1 VALCLLQQLYNKQL
15 IIYISS
21 CNYYTTEN
29 IKVPNQSIS
38 HFYPPDDN
46 YIRSESDPTKR
57 SPKSLTDLC
66 IDSICRNLPNLD
78 GALPSGLPPD
88 VVDRIVQ
95 SLTSHASLNS
105 TTLRTL
111 SQCELSAL
119 SLANCRGVSDEW
131 LASLSS
137 SVSVGSGMSPM
148 AGQRLRSA
156 SNASYDHTSWN
167 NSMSGAP
174 YSPLP
179 LRDIHLEASAMMMD
193 LDEYGDLN
201 TSDYSSGH
209 DQSLPLLPRNNEVDG
224 EVQNNPYAGSDE
236 SRSTSSFVSASSR
249 LEETHASPLLPSVLP
264 PPEFFSLNYTSPA
277 QAPSSSLWLYP
288 MRGAPSSFPP
298 LPPRPSSMF
307 SSESNTNN
315 EMYNNETSYN
325 DLHSFAA
332 STSTSTTTSTLTL
345 LDLRGSQRLTDRG
358 LLQLSHTPLQNL
370 EVVKLDNC
378 HGITGRGLMA
388 FSRSHRLHT
397 LSLAN
402 CRRLTD
408 DATINI
414 SHSASLRALN
424 LDGCRCITDRS
435 LDVLSGL
442 VGLQKL
448 DLSQVCVVGSKLLY
462 SY

>member
-1 VALCLLQQLYNKQL
+1 M
-15 IIYISS
+15 
-21 CNYYTTEN
+21 
-29 IKVPNQSIS
+29 
-38 HFYPPDDN
+38 
-46 YIRSESDPTKR
+46 
-57 SPKSLTDLC
+57 
-66 IDSICRNLPNLD
+66 
-78 GALPSGLPPD
+78 
-88 VVDRIVQ
+88 Q

-137 SVSVGSGMSPM
+137 SVSVGSGTSPM

-179 LRDIHLEASAMMMD
+179 LRDIHLEGSSAMMMD
-193 LDEYGDLN
+193 LEEYGDDLN

-209 DQSLPLLPRNNEVDG
+209 AQSVPPLSRNNEVDG
-224 EVQNNPYAGSDE
+224 EVQNNTNYAGSDE

-264 PPEFFSLNYTSPA
+264 PPEFFSLNYMSPA

-288 MRGAPSSFPP
+288 MRGGPSSLSP

-307 SSESNTNN
+307 SSESNTNS
-315 EMYNNETSYN
+315 EMYNDETSYT

-370 EVVKLDNC
+370 EVIKLDNC

-414 SHSASLRALN
+414 SHMGASLRALN

-435 LDVLSGL
+435 LDALSGL

-448 DLSQVCVVGSKLLY
+448 DLSQVSVEGSKLLY

>member
-1 VALCLLQQLYNKQL
+1 MSLYPIANVYTNISYLLLPQH
-15 IIYISS
+15 
-21 CNYYTTEN
+21 YTNVYTQ
-29 IKVPNQSIS
+29 VPNQSIS

-78 GALPSGLPPD
+78 GALPAGLPPD

-137 SVSVGSGMSPM
+137 SVSVGSGMSPIP
-148 AGQRLRSA
+148 GQRLRSA

-179 LRDIHLEASAMMMD
+179 LRDIHLGSSAMMMD
-193 LDEYGDLN
+193 LDEYGEYDLN

-209 DQSLPLLPRNNEVDG
+209 AQSVPLLPRNNEVD
-224 EVQNNPYAGSDE
+224 EVQNNICTGSDE
-236 SRSTSSFVSASSR
+236 SRSSSFVSASSR

-264 PPEFFSLNYTSPA
+264 PPEFFSLNYTSPS
-277 QAPSSSLWLYP
+277 QAPSSSLWLCP
-288 MRGAPSSFPP
+288 MRGGPSSLPP

-307 SSESNTNN
+307 SSESTNTNN
-315 EMYNNETSYN
+315 EMYNDETSYN

-332 STSTSTTTSTLTL
+332 SASTSTTTSTLTL

-370 EVVKLDNC
+370 EVIKLDNC

-414 SHSASLRALN
+414 SHMGASLRALN

-435 LDVLSGL
+435 LDALSGL

>member
-1 VALCLLQQLYNKQL
+1 M
-15 IIYISS
+15 
-21 CNYYTTEN
+21 
-29 IKVPNQSIS
+29 
-38 HFYPPDDN
+38 
-46 YIRSESDPTKR
+46 
-57 SPKSLTDLC
+57 TDLC

-148 AGQRLRSA
+148 TGQRLRSA

-179 LRDIHLEASAMMMD
+179 LRDIHLEEGSSSMMMD
-193 LDEYGDLN
+193 LDEYGEYDLN

-209 DQSLPLLPRNNEVDG
+209 AQSLPLLPRNNEVD
-224 EVQNNPYAGSDE
+224 EVQNNICAGSDE

-249 LEETHASPLLPSVLP
+249 LEERHASPLLPSVLP
-264 PPEFFSLNYTSPA
+264 PPKFFSLNYTSPA

-288 MRGAPSSFPP
+288 MRGGPSSLPP
-298 LPPRPSSMF
+298 LPPQGPSSMF

-315 EMYNNETSYN
+315 EMYNDETSYN
-325 DLHSFAA
+325 DLYSFAA

-370 EVVKLDNC
+370 EVIKLDNC

-414 SHSASLRALN
+414 SHMGASLRALN

-435 LDVLSGL
+435 LDALSGL

-448 DLSQVCVVGSKLLY
+448 DLSQVCTVCLGSVLLC

>member
-1 VALCLLQQLYNKQL
+1 M
-15 IIYISS
+15 
-21 CNYYTTEN
+21 
-29 IKVPNQSIS
+29 
-38 HFYPPDDN
+38 
-46 YIRSESDPTKR
+46 
-57 SPKSLTDLC
+57 TDLC

-78 GALPSGLPPD
+78 GALPAGLPPD

-148 AGQRLRSA
+148 AGQRLRSV

-179 LRDIHLEASAMMMD
+179 LRDIHLEGSSSMMID

-209 DQSLPLLPRNNEVDG
+209 DQSLPLLPRNNEVD
-224 EVQNNPYAGSDE
+224 EVQNNICAGSDE

-249 LEETHASPLLPSVLP
+249 LEETHTSPLLPSVLP
-264 PPEFFSLNYTSPA
+264 PPEFFSLNYTSPV

-288 MRGAPSSFPP
+288 MRGGPSSLPP

-307 SSESNTNN
+307 SSESTNTNN
-315 EMYNNETSYN
+315 EMYNDETSYN

-370 EVVKLDNC
+370 EVIKLDNC

-414 SHSASLRALN
+414 SHMGASLTALN

-435 LDVLSGL
+435 LDALSGL

-448 DLSQVCVVGSKLLY
+448 DLSQVSVEGCVL
-462 SY
+462 